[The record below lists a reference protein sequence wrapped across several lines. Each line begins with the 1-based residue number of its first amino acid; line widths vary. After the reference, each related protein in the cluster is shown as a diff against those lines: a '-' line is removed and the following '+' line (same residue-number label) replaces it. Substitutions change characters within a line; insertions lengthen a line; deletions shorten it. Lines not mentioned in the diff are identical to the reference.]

1 MRKRLPR
8 IRFGAKKLDAAL
20 EKWADAIEWVS
31 GLTALPPLTVT
42 QGAGGPVVKLS
53 EPTTIYAR
61 LDTNSGGAAYTFT
74 EVYLNGS
81 GTWTVKPSGYT
92 GTAREWNG
100 NASVPVSPTRYVV
113 LRWFGEVD
121 EWRFQSG
128 AC

>member
-1 MRKRLPR
+1 MRTPCGSDSPGFASGPR
-8 IRFGAKKLDAAL
+8 NWIPR
-20 EKWADAIEWVS
+20 WRS
-31 GLTALPPLTVT
+31 G
-42 QGAGGPVVKLS
+42 
-53 EPTTIYAR
+53 PTRIYAR
-61 LDTNSGGAAYTFT
+61 LDANSGGAAYTFT